1 LICGSTLEAAV
12 TVTSILC
19 VVDVPAKSRG
29 LLRRA
34 LRIAREERAW
44 LTVLQVLDPS
54 RMPSVRGGHDGRFLE
69 AADKDLL
76 ALIGEA
82 SSEAGMDPLA
92 VRRRVRVGAP
102 VPEILAE
109 AEETDA
115 DLVVIGRD
123 SFKRIEDAEV
133 GYESTAARVRAQSGR
148 PVLLLSPDDTT
159 SAEKSIADTFVHA
172 AAS

>member
-1 LICGSTLEAAV
+1 
-12 TVTSILC
+12 
-19 VVDVPAKSRG
+19 
-29 LLRRA
+29 
-34 LRIAREERAW
+34 
-44 LTVLQVLDPS
+44 
-54 RMPSVRGGHDGRFLE
+54 
-69 AADKDLL
+69 
-76 ALIGEA
+76 
-82 SSEAGMDPLA
+82 
-92 VRRRVRVGAP
+92 VRVGAP

-159 SAEKSIADTFVHA
+159 SGEKSIEDTFAHA
-172 AAS
+172 AS